1 MTSALVLSQFF
12 EDNERNVLSNNLM
25 KIISNSNPIKQGD
38 NVKMFLGQTRVLTS
52 MTSPILLL
60 VRVRLASQ
68 RGGRFD
74 KSTNENA

>member
-1 MTSALVLSQFF
+1 MSQRF
-12 EDNERNVLSNNLM
+12 
-25 KIISNSNPIKQGD
+25 KAKQGFQNKYD
-38 NVKMFLGQTRVLTS
+38 VTYIVVV
-52 MTSPILLL
+52 